1 MSDRKFLEILFLPVI
16 AFRAIVIVTMGCSN
30 LKIHSIGHLT
40 NNAIPISWPK
50 VEVIRET
57 VTNSWTTINQ
67 PEKIHENFRNF
78 SRKISKKLLEKYLV
92 AIFPWLIWTHLHIK
106 NDTHEINDQIGSQD
120 VWICRS
126 KIPKDPYF
134 EMDFGWLPMI
144 LTNMDLKRL
153 RLEL

>member
-16 AFRAIVIVTMGCSN
+16 AFRAMVIVTMGCSN

-40 NNAIPISWPK
+40 NSAIPISWPK
-50 VEVIRET
+50 VEVISET

-67 PEKIHENFRNF
+67 PEKFMKILEI
-78 SRKISKKLLEKYLV
+78 RKISKKLLENYLV
-92 AIFPWLIWTHLHIK
+92 AIFPWLIWTHLHIMS
-106 NDTHEINDQIGSQD
+106 DTHETNDQIDSQD
-120 VWICRS
+120 VWICKS
-126 KIPKDPYF
+126 KIPKAPYF